1 MPEIS
6 ATDEPVRETPARSR
20 ALGGALTGNLTGNLS
35 GNVTGTGRRRAGG
48 RVATGAPGLLQRLAG
63 SAGVA
68 FDGPE
73 SHDIQVRDRAFYRA
87 VLRRGSLGLGESY
100 MDGLWD
106 SARLDETIARLLTAQ
121 AERGLR
127 GAARLRMA
135 LEEVRR
141 RLRNLQSRGRAFQVG
156 ERHYD
161 IGNDLYQAM
170 LDPTMSYSCGLW
182 EQAQDL
188 EAAQRA
194 KLDLICRKLE
204 LAPGERLLDI
214 GCGWGGLA
222 EHAAREHG
230 VEVVGI
236 TVSREQAR
244 LARERCAGLPVA
256 IRLMDYRDLDGRFS
270 KVVSVGMFEHVG
282 PKNYPAF
289 FGVVERVLEDQGL
302 FLLHTIGSLYS
313 AHGVDPFIDRY
324 IFPNSA
330 VPSVRQIGAAIEPR
344 FVLEDWHA
352 FGRDYE
358 RTLLAWWDNFER
370 AWPALDQGRYDQRFY
385 RMWRYY
391 LLACAGWFRARQ
403 GQLWQL
409 VLAKPARRAVYRS
422 VR

>member
-1 MPEIS
+1 MPESI
-6 ATDEPVRETPARSR
+6 ATDERVRQTRVSR
-20 ALGGALTGNLTGNLS
+20 RMG
-35 GNVTGTGRRRAGG
+35 
-48 RVATGAPGLLQRLAG
+48 TGAPAILDRLAE
-63 SAGVA
+63 SAGLA

-73 SHDIQVRDRAFYRA
+73 PWDIQVRDPAFYRV
-87 VLRRGSLGLGESY
+87 VLRRGALGLGESY

-106 SARLDETIARLLTAQ
+106 SARLDETIARLLTGHAQ
-121 AERGLR
+121 RGLE
-127 GAARLRMA
+127 GIARLRMA
-135 LEEVRR
+135 LEEARA

-182 EQAQDL
+182 QHAGSL
-188 EAAQRA
+188 EAAQQA

-222 EHAAREHG
+222 EHAARG
-230 VEVVGI
+230 YGAQVVGI

-244 LARERCAGLPVA
+244 LARERCAGLPVE
-256 IRLMDYRDLDGRFS
+256 IRLMDYRDLDGRFD

-282 PKNYPAF
+282 PKNYRGF
-289 FGVVERVLEDQGL
+289 FDVVARVMVDQGL
-302 FLLHTIGSLYS
+302 FLLHTIGNLHS
-313 AHGVDPFIDRY
+313 AQVADPFIDRY

-330 VPSVRQIGAAIEPR
+330 VPSVRQIGAAIEPGL
-344 FVLEDWHA
+344 VLEDWHA

-358 RTLLAWWDNFER
+358 RTLLAWWDNFDR
-370 AWPALDQGRYDQRFY
+370 AWPALDHRRYDQRFY
-385 RMWRYY
+385 RMWKYY
-391 LLACAGWFRARQ
+391 LLACAGWFRSRQ